1 MRPRFTIG
9 PPRFGRGKQTSVDA
23 LSGTSG
29 SFNGATAFQPWK
41 VASWTRRST
50 RSTCFNGATAFQ
62 PWKARQGWDRASP
75 ARCFNGATAFQPW
88 KAEDSI
94 LDSPIKEM
102 LQWGHGVSAV
112 ERSWRQAR
120 MLTDV
125 VLQWGH
131 GVSAVERTDR
141 C

>member
-41 VASWTRRST
+41 DADDDWRSD
-50 RSTCFNGATAFQ
+50 TA
-62 PWKARQGWDRASP
+62 
-75 ARCFNGATAFQPW
+75 
-88 KAEDSI
+88 I
-94 LDSPIKEM
+94 
-102 LQWGHGVSAV
+102 
-112 ERSWRQAR
+112 
-120 MLTDV
+120 

-131 GVSAVERTDR
+131 GVSAVERRSPPCSPPPSVELQWGHGVSAVESFR
-141 C
+141 CT